1 MKIPFVDLTAQ
12 YISIKDEIDSA
23 IHSVIDKTAFVRGEY
38 VTRFEEE
45 FALSFEVPH
54 CVSCANGTD
63 ALYLALKALN
73 IGPGDEVIT
82 TSVSWISTSQTIS
95 QVGANVV
102 FVDIEP
108 GYFTIDPSKI
118 EEKITNR
125 TRAIIPVHLY
135 GQPAEMNSIM
145 AIAKAYGLAVIEDCA
160 QAHYAEYQGKRVGT
174 IGDVGTFSFYPGK
187 NLGAYGD
194 AGGLITSNEELAK
207 KARMIANHGS
217 LEKHRHEIEGINS
230 RLDGIQAAVL
240 LVKLNYIHQWN
251 AKRGQHAAAYD
262 DHLADFDYIQ
272 TPLVRGGNNHVY
284 HLYVV
289 RTPKRDELQTH
300 LNKAGIST
308 GIHYP
313 VALPFLKAYDRLGH
327 HSEDFPVAYQYQSE
341 ILSLPMYPEL
351 SSTMISS
358 TSKSIRDYFGK
369 EY

>member
-1 MKIPFVDLTAQ
+1 MKVPFVDLTAQ
-12 YISIKDEIDSA
+12 YISIKDEIDVA

-63 ALYLALKALN
+63 ALYLALKALD

-82 TSVSWISTSQTIS
+82 TAVSWISTSQTIS
-95 QVGANVV
+95 QVGASVV

-108 GYFTIDPSKI
+108 DYFTIDPSKI
-118 EEKITNR
+118 EEKITDR

-135 GQPAEMNSIM
+135 GQPAEMDSIM
-145 AIAKAYGLAVIEDCA
+145 AIAKEYGLAVIEDCA
-160 QAHYAEYQGKRVGT
+160 QAHYSEYQGRKVGT

-194 AGGLITSNEELAK
+194 AGALISSDEELAN
-207 KARMIANHGS
+207 KARMTANHGS

-251 AKRGQHAAAYD
+251 TQRGQHAADYD

-272 TPLVRGGNNHVY
+272 TPLVREGSSHVY

-289 RTPKRDELQTH
+289 RTPRREGLQKH
-300 LNKAGIST
+300 LNQAGIST

-313 VALPFLKAYDRLGH
+313 VALPFLKAYERLGH
-327 HSEDFPVAYQYQSE
+327 RPEDFPVAHQYQSE

-351 SSTMISS
+351 TNQMKQFIVATLSE
-358 TSKSIRDYFGK
+358 IRNS
-369 EY
+369 

>member
-1 MKIPFVDLTAQ
+1 MKVPFVDLRAQ

-45 FALSFEVPH
+45 FARSYEVPH

-63 ALYLALKALN
+63 ALYLALKALD

-82 TSVSWISTSQTIS
+82 TAVSWISTSQTIS
-95 QVGANVV
+95 QAGADVV

-108 GYFTIDPSKI
+108 DYFTIDPTKI
-118 EEKITNR
+118 EEKITDR
-125 TRAIIPVHLY
+125 TRAIVPVHLY
-135 GQPAEMNSIM
+135 GQPADMSSVM
-145 AIAKAYGLAVIEDCA
+145 AIAKKHGLTVVEDCA
-160 QAHYAEYQGKRVGT
+160 QAHFAEYQGKKVGT
-174 IGDVGTFSFYPGK
+174 IGDIGTFSFYPGK

-194 AGGLITSNEELAK
+194 AGALISSDEELTN
-207 KARMIANHGS
+207 KARMTANHGS

-289 RTPKRDELQTH
+289 RTPKRDELQTY
-300 LNKAGIST
+300 LNKVGIST

-313 VALPFLKAYDRLGH
+313 VALPLLKAYERLGH
-327 HSEDFPVAYQYQSE
+327 RPEDFPVAHQYQSE

-351 SSTMISS
+351 TNQMKQFIVDTLSEFRNS
-358 TSKSIRDYFGK
+358 
-369 EY
+369 

>member
-1 MKIPFVDLTAQ
+1 MKVPFVDLRAQ

-45 FALSFEVPH
+45 FARSYEVPH

-63 ALYLALKALN
+63 ALYLALKALD

-82 TSVSWISTSQTIS
+82 TAVSWISTSQTIS
-95 QVGANVV
+95 QAGADVV

-108 GYFTIDPSKI
+108 DYFTIDPTKI
-118 EEKITNR
+118 EEKITDR
-125 TRAIIPVHLY
+125 TRAIVPVHLY
-135 GQPAEMNSIM
+135 GQPADMSSVM
-145 AIAKAYGLAVIEDCA
+145 AIAKKHGLTVVEDCA
-160 QAHYAEYQGKRVGT
+160 QAHFAEYQGKKVGT
-174 IGDVGTFSFYPGK
+174 IGDIGTFSFYPGK

-194 AGGLITSNEELAK
+194 AGALITSDENLAN
-207 KARMIANHGS
+207 KARMTANHGS

-251 AKRGQHAAAYD
+251 AQRGQHAAAYD

-289 RTPKRDELQTH
+289 RTPKRDELQTY
-300 LNKAGIST
+300 LNKVGIST

-313 VALPFLKAYDRLGH
+313 VALPLLKAYERLGH
-327 HSEDFPVAYQYQSE
+327 RPEDFPVAHQYQSE

-351 SSTMISS
+351 TNQMKQFIVDTLSEFRNS
-358 TSKSIRDYFGK
+358 
-369 EY
+369 